1 MDGFYKFCNPT
12 SLFTCNHFEW
22 LFYLHL
28 KKLFFFVKGTPTL
41 SLSFW
46 FVDKQWPLSCNAR
59 LCHKE
64 RNGMLHNR
72 ESRKSRLYIAQV
84 KYKKMYK
91 ELKDDFLASVLFTF
105 LYNSNLKE
113 SIQNA
118 ISWRSF
124 TILKWNFQMY
134 LILHVSCIV
143 EKK

>member
-84 KYKKMYK
+84 KYKKNVQRV
-91 ELKDDFLASVLFTF
+91 ERWFSSVSSFHIFVQLKFERVYTKCNILTIFYYF
-105 LYNSNLKE
+105 EMKFSNVPN
-113 SIQNA
+113 I
-118 ISWRSF
+118 
-124 TILKWNFQMY
+124 T
-134 LILHVSCIV
+134 C
-143 EKK
+143 